1 MPIDT
6 KIEGSPGSVQGAA
19 HWLRISLGTQISH
32 AADQINTAHNT
43 ANAGWDG
50 TAGQAFSTK
59 MTGGADKA
67 DGLASAASGG
77 AQALDDYAAEL
88 QRALKDMHVVRAA
101 AATGGLT
108 VNGDVIEEP
117 GPAPAMPGPP
127 PTGDAVTPASVG
139 AYNDA
144 ATAVNRYAALVD
156 TYNVAVRDAESVRAR
171 SAGAVERINTAWT
184 DVRYKPLFVTSDLV
198 NGAVVANLVKVNA
211 SMMSKHAKFL
221 ADNAAKYAELART
234 APAGAS
240 ARLIYADVDTAL
252 AMRTASADAAAKAGQ
267 MESKGAHFGLKAG
280 GAIALAGIAY
290 DIHNGKPVD
299 QAIVSGGVG
308 FGASVAAGAVIGTFI
323 PVPFAGTAVGAL
335 GGAVVGIFA
344 SGAVDSLYKNGIG
357 GVGDAVKDGLSA
369 VGDVTGA
376 GKDLVSDAWHS
387 LF

>member
-1 MPIDT
+1 MDT
-6 KIEGSPGSVQGAA
+6 S
-19 HWLRISLGTQISH
+19 R
-32 AADQINTAHNT
+32 NTAS
-43 ANAGWDG
+43 AGWDG
-50 TAGQAFSTK
+50 TAGQAFSAK

-67 DGLASAASGG
+67 DGLTFAASSAAQTL
-77 AQALDDYAAEL
+77 ADYAAEL
-88 QRALKDMHVVRAA
+88 QRAHNDMQAVRVA
-101 AATGGLT
+101 AATTGLT
-108 VNGDVIEEP
+108 VNGEVIEEP

-156 TYNVAVRDAESVRAR
+156 AYNAAARDAESVRAC
-171 SAGAVERINTAWT
+171 SHAAAGQLNAAWT
-184 DVRYKPLFVTSDLV
+184 DVRYKPLFVASDLV

-211 SMMSKHAKFL
+211 SMMSKQAKFL
-221 ADNAAKYAELART
+221 ADNATKYAELART

-252 AMRTASADAAAKAGQ
+252 AMRNASADAASKAAQ
-267 MESKGAHFGLKAG
+267 VESKGVHVGLKDG
-280 GAIALAGIAY
+280 GAIAFAGIAY

-308 FGASVAAGAVIGTFI
+308 FGASVAAGAVIGSFI
-323 PVPFAGTAVGAL
+323 PVPVVGTAVGAL

-357 GVGDAVKDGLSA
+357 DVGDAAKDGVSA
-369 VGDVTGA
+369 VGDVADA
-376 GKDLVSDAWHS
+376 GKNLVSDAWHS

>member
-6 KIEGSPGSVQGAA
+6 KIEGNPGSVQGAA
-19 HWLRISLGTQISH
+19 QWLRTSLGMQVSH
-32 AADQINTAHNT
+32 AADQINTSRNT

-50 TAGQAFSTK
+50 TAGQAFSAK

-67 DGLASAASGG
+67 GGLASAASSA

-88 QRALKDMHVVRAA
+88 QRAHNDMHAVRAA

-139 AYNDA
+139 AYSDA

-156 TYNVAVRDAESVRAR
+156 TYNVALRDAESVRASNHAAAR
-171 SAGAVERINTAWT
+171 QVNAAWT
-184 DVRYKPLFVTSDLV
+184 DVRYEPLFVASDLI
-198 NGAVVANLVKVNA
+198 NGAVVANLVKANA

-240 ARLIYADVDTAL
+240 ARLIYADADTAL
-252 AMRTASADAAAKAGQ
+252 AMRTASVDATAKAAQ
-267 MESKGAHFGLKAG
+267 VESKGARFGLKAG

-290 DIHNGKPVD
+290 DIYNGKPVD

-308 FGASVAAGAVIGTFI
+308 FGASVAAGAVIGSFI
-323 PVPFAGTAVGAL
+323 PVPVVGTEVGAL

-357 GVGDAVKDGLSA
+357 DVGDTVKDGVSA
-369 VGDVTGA
+369 VGDVAGA
-376 GKDLVSDAWHS
+376 GKNLISDAWHS